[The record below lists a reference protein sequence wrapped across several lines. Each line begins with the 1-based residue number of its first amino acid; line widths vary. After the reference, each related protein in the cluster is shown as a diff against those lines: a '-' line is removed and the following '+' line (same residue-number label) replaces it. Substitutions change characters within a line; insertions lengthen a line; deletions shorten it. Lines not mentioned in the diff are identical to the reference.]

1 MKAQKGE
8 TLSLIECLALAL
20 LGLCLIE
27 AGIIVNL
34 HRHRSIQIN
43 MSRAASGLP
52 RPDLK
57 KDPYADVGFVHAW
70 PSDNRSC
77 CDAPDTICFQR
88 T

>member
-1 MKAQKGE
+1 MKLQRGGS
-8 TLSLIECLALAL
+8 LSLIEYLALVL
-20 LGLCLIE
+20 MGLCLIE
-27 AGIIVNL
+27 AGVIVNL

-43 MSRAASGLP
+43 MSRAASALP

-77 CDAPDTICFQR
+77 CDALDTICYQR